1 MREEY
6 ILCTTVHSSIIDIVA
21 NSVIK
26 VSIVADPACSFGR
39 IPCSCY
45 IGCPA
50 HCDESVQS
58 CVNEC
63 VSGCFC
69 PAGLFQLGSELCVQQ
84 QQCLDISTC
93 SAHPP
98 IQVQIAITMSITA
111 ILCFSTVLSYWYIAG
126 QNRALTK

>member
-1 MREEY
+1 MGISAVTAHTLGRDERRVY
-6 ILCTTVHSSIIDIVA
+6 FMHHSSIIDIVA
-21 NSVIK
+21 DSVTK

-39 IPCSCY
+39 LPYSCY

-84 QQCLDISTC
+84 QQCLDIGTC

-111 ILCFSTVLSYWYIAG
+111 MLCFSTLS
-126 QNRALTK
+126 